1 MGQREEVVVVGV
13 DVSKK
18 QLDVALLPGNEAFA
32 EVNDEAGIKAV
43 VERLL
48 GIRPDLVVMEA
59 TGGYETACATA
70 VSAAGFRTAV
80 VNPRQVRAFARA
92 TGQLAKTDRIDARVL
107 AHFGAAIDPQVTPMA
122 DEQTRELQAM
132 LVRRG
137 QLVAMRTQ
145 EKNRLAMAVGAVRQP
160 IKEHVAW
167 LDKAIGTLDIDLTA
181 KLRSSPAWKEKE
193 DLLRS
198 FKGIGP
204 VSARTMLV
212 DLPELGQLNRR
223 QIAALVGLAPFNC
236 DSGRYKGQRHIWG
249 GRARVRTLL
258 FMAAVS
264 AVRSNPAIRAFYKQL
279 KDRGKPH
286 KVAMVACMRKM
297 LITLNAM
304 ARTQTRWQPPAAI
317 SA

>member
-1 MGQREEVVVVGV
+1 MNFDEYAADYDSALDKGIAVSGENKEYFSTARIAWLWQCLQQSGEHPTRIMDFGCGTGSASQGLLQFASRGFVVGV

-167 LDKAIGTLDIDLTA
+167 LDKAQRAGLDA
-181 KLRSSPAWKEKE
+181 
-193 DLLRS
+193 
-198 FKGIGP
+198 
-204 VSARTMLV
+204 
-212 DLPELGQLNRR
+212 
-223 QIAALVGLAPFNC
+223 
-236 DSGRYKGQRHIWG
+236 DSIE
-249 GRARVRTLL
+249 AL
-258 FMAAVS
+258 FMTT
-264 AVRSNPAIRAFYKQL
+264 F
-279 KDRGKPH
+279 
-286 KVAMVACMRKM
+286 RKA
-297 LITLNAM
+297 TEV
-304 ARTQTRWQPPAAI
+304 TP
-317 SA
+317 